1 MSSKQAILGRIREA
15 LAHPSHPEVRAL
27 AGNGERDVRKA
38 RPFMPPGGDNIEERL
53 RNFARLAELLK
64 VELVQVPTPEAAR
77 ETLKILREAEGWTR
91 IATHHHDLTDRL
103 VTGLHPD
110 LLWTDTSP
118 GIDALE
124 SCEVGISVC
133 EALIAQTGSILVTG
147 KGCGGRALS
156 VLPPHHVVLATR
168 DQLLPDLFA
177 GYEHLR
183 HTYGDTLPSFISF
196 ITGASRTGD
205 IERILVLGA
214 HGPKRL
220 TVVLMGTEDSA

>member
-1 MSSKQAILGRIREA
+1 MSGKQAILGRIREA
-15 LAHPSHPEVRAL
+15 LAHPSHPEVRTL
-27 AGNGERDVRKA
+27 AGNGERDVEKA
-38 RPFMPPGGDNIEERL
+38 RAFMPPGGETVEERL
-53 RNFARLAELLK
+53 QNFARLSEVLK
-64 VELVQVPTPEAAR
+64 VELVLVPDLEAAKESLNAMR
-77 ETLKILREAEGWTR
+77 EVEGWTR
-91 IATHHHDLTDRL
+91 IASHHHDLSDRL
-103 VTGLHPD
+103 VTGLQPD
-110 LLWTDTSP
+110 LLWTDDQP

-124 SCEVGISVC
+124 RCEVGISVC

-168 DQLLPDLFA
+168 DQLLPDLYA

-183 HTYGDTLPSFISF
+183 KTYGDSLPSFISF

-220 TVVLMGTEDSA
+220 TVVLIG